1 MKEFF
6 RILIN
11 RIRINAVEMGISVF
25 TESIQEYR
33 RAKKDGAFDL
43 HAEDLHKT
51 ERDQGETQN
60 ENLKN
65 INHG

>member
-1 MKEFF
+1 M
-6 RILIN
+6 N
-11 RIRINAVEMGISVF
+11 RVRINAIEMGISIF

-43 HAEDLHKT
+43 HENDLH
-51 ERDQGETQN
+51 RASDQGKSQDIN
-60 ENLKN
+60 QKN